1 MTDQSTG
8 EGGGPGALSIVLAML
23 LLVVVGGP
31 LVYVLWGAVN
41 NLLLGEPGRVRLA
54 VVLPAAVA
62 FVVVLLFVARLVRR
76 WEYQE

>member
-1 MTDQSTG
+1 MTDRSAG

-41 NLLLGEPGRVRLA
+41 HVLLGEIGRVRLA
-54 VVLPAAVA
+54 IVLPASIA
-62 FVVVLLFVARLVRR
+62 FVVVLVFVARLVRR